1 MIRKKPYILL
11 AWVAAMVLVTGCDV
25 HEFPDDRV
33 KTADLTLHLDFTLE
47 LPPYKDIIYNQ
58 GEGRAEFPSDYLDI
72 RYMVNIYRSVNGRD
86 FQQQPDRTVVMT
98 RDDVTQLDNDMPLTL
113 EEGYYKFMVW
123 TDFVDD
129 GSKDDKYYSTS
140 DFTSITVAYPHTGN
154 DDYRDAF
161 RGELTATVVEKE
173 TTDLTVEMS
182 RPMGKYRFIATDFDR
197 FLTRAEEMARAEW
210 EESRALDPESAP
222 SQMPAVN
229 VNDYKVVM
237 RYPGFMPH
245 VFNMYTNRPAD
256 SRTGVTYPGR
266 ILRIN
271 DQEAELGFDYVFVNG
286 KEAPVTVAVDIYDK
300 KNNLIGSSGAIDVPL
315 MRSMLTTV
323 KGDFLTSKAS
333 GGVGVNP
340 DFDGEFN
347 IILP

>member
-1 MIRKKPYILL
+1 
-11 AWVAAMVLVTGCDV
+11 
-25 HEFPDDRV
+25 
-33 KTADLTLHLDFTLE
+33 
-47 LPPYKDIIYNQ
+47 
-58 GEGRAEFPSDYLDI
+58 
-72 RYMVNIYRSVNGRD
+72 
-86 FQQQPDRTVVMT
+86 
-98 RDDVTQLDNDMPLTL
+98 
-113 EEGYYKFMVW
+113 
-123 TDFVDD
+123 
-129 GSKDDKYYSTS
+129 
-140 DFTSITVAYPHTGN
+140 
-154 DDYRDAF
+154 
-161 RGELTATVVEKE
+161 
-173 TTDLTVEMS
+173 
-182 RPMGKYRFIATDFDR
+182 MGKYRFIATDFDR

-245 VFNMYTNRPAD
+245 VFNMFTNRPAD